1 MHEGLRR
8 ALEVE
13 FAAARAAIAGGD
25 LDAGFRHLERAHVL
39 GQAFVVPHVK
49 SHLGMLWVGL
59 LRRDAREVVGQ
70 VLRVP
75 GAAIGSLL
83 GHVPLGNTGGA
94 NVPPFRSMP
103 IPDDLAEILGGTR
116 GKDSRGR

>member
-1 MHEGLRR
+1 MHEALRR
-8 ALEVE
+8 ALQVE
-13 FAAARAAIAGGD
+13 FDAARNAIAERD

-49 SHLGMLWVGL
+49 SHLGMLLVGL
-59 LRRDAREVVGQ
+59 LRRDLREIIGQ
-70 VLRVP
+70 LLRVP

-94 NVPPFRSMP
+94 NVPPFRSLP
-103 IPDDLAEILGGTR
+103 IPEDLAEILGR
-116 GKDSRGR
+116 R

>member
-1 MHEGLRR
+1 MHEALRR
-8 ALEVE
+8 ALQVE
-13 FAAARAAIAGGD
+13 FDAARRAIAAGE

-49 SHLGMLWVGL
+49 SHLGMLRVGV
-59 LRRDAREVVGQ
+59 LRRDAREILGQ
-70 VLRVP
+70 LLRVP

-94 NVPPFRSMP
+94 NVPPFRSLP
-103 IPDDLAEILGGTR
+103 IPDDLADILGR
-116 GKDSRGR
+116 R